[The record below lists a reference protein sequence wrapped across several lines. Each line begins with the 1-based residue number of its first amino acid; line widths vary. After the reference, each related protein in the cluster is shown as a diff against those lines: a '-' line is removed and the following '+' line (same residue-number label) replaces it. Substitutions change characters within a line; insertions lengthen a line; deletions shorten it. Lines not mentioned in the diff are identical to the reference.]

1 MYMGIDIGGTN
12 LKVGVFDE
20 KFNAVQQFSQSTN
33 AAKGVDYV
41 LNTVKRIISITL
53 NKFKDIEAVGIG
65 IPGIVT
71 DEGVV
76 RISPNLPEFID
87 VQFGRFFA
95 NTFSI
100 PVVVDNDAN
109 VAALA
114 ELEFGSAKGVKN
126 FIFVT
131 MGTGVGG
138 AIIIDRKIY
147 KGENFGAGEIGFM
160 ILDPFAQKM
169 LKTPYRTGILE
180 EYLGKN
186 QITLYAKKFI
196 TKKPKSIMRNFE
208 KTDPYFISDAAN
220 KGDDAALEIF
230 TELGSYFGITLAS
243 VFNLLDMRLAVVGG
257 GLSAAHESFYISA
270 ISTLRERCLPTIA
283 QHVEIKRAKFTKD
296 SGVIGAALLARNNV

>member
-33 AAKGVDYV
+33 ASKGVDYV
-41 LNTVKRIISITL
+41 LNTVKRIISITI

-114 ELEFGSAKGVKN
+114 ELEFGSAKGAKN
-126 FIFVT
+126 FIYVT

-138 AIIIDRKIY
+138 AIIIDKKIY

-169 LKTPYRTGILE
+169 VRTPYRTGILE

-270 ISTLRERCLPTIA
+270 LSTLRERCLPTIA
-283 QHVEIKRAKFTKD
+283 PNVEIKQAKFTKD